1 MPYIPICQKALCLPK
16 FVFWKKKS
24 LHACIQRVQYS
35 EGNLYHII
43 FNDLFLEKSCAF
55 FHFNHILCTNW
66 KNKLFYC
73 LPGPIFLKNQQNQ
86 TLHTVFAQMGGLLL
100 QMLLS
105 CKLYFSKVADFC
117 NFLPTYFPLHPLRK
131 PRVKHLSKRGKM

>member
-1 MPYIPICQKALCLPK
+1 MYKFKKTIFYLC
-16 FVFWKKKS
+16 FS
-24 LHACIQRVQYS
+24 
-35 EGNLYHII
+35 
-43 FNDLFLEKSCAF
+43 
-55 FHFNHILCTNW
+55 
-66 KNKLFYC
+66 
-73 LPGPIFLKNQQNQ
+73 GPIFLKNQQNQ

-131 PRVKHLSKRGKM
+131 PRVKHLSKRGKENVEHFIQARSERGSRRLPRERSSEISKNCHSNTIVRFHTTCAWK